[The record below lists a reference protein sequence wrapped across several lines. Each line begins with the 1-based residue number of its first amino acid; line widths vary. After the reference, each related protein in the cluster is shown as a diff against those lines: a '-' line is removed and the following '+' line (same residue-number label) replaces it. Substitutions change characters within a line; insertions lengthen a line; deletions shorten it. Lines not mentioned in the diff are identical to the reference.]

1 MKNGST
7 QGTLLNLFLLIS
19 TYSKVRDEGP
29 LLHGLVVCGLTSHQ
43 AEVKGQSRVL
53 RTHDHGAKRCGCV
66 DTNVINHILWLKWK
80 MWWSSCFDLSNT
92 PECALTKSPRKRASV
107 RKLTTKRPCSL
118 MRMLVGYREPKKHTD
133 IHMNPFILCT
143 ARGKRWSQAILGQHH
158 GQMAGPLQQ
167 GSSKFL
173 GPLKSEKIFHGPPQN
188 YKFISIPLN
197 FCTRSM
203 YIVFQSNF
211 FCDK

>member
-1 MKNGST
+1 MKPVSPCTCPCSLSPAEMYFNT
-7 QGTLLNLFLLIS
+7 CIHEKWVYTRHITKFILLIN

-80 MWWSSCFDLSNT
+80 MWWSSCFDLLNT
-92 PECALTKSPRKRASV
+92 PECAVTKSPRKRASV

-118 MRMLVGYREPKKHTD
+118 MRMLVGYREPKKTYRYPHESIYSLYSSWEAMEPSYLRATPWTD
-133 IHMNPFILCT
+133 GRSIT
-143 ARGKRWSQAILGQHH
+143 AGVL
-158 GQMAGPLQQ
+158 
-167 GSSKFL
+167 
-173 GPLKSEKIFHGPPQN
+173 KIFGTP
-188 YKFISIPLN
+188 
-197 FCTRSM
+197 
-203 YIVFQSNF
+203 
-211 FCDK
+211 